1 MTLRKF
7 LEALA
12 ASMPF
17 TVGTIKGQGWIVY
30 YDGEHKIEVPDDL
43 ADRPITNIYPRE
55 GREKT
60 VVRGVETC
68 CELKAGL
75 AIVVEGYE
83 NGSI

>member
-7 LEALA
+7 LEVLA
-12 ASMPF
+12 VSMPF
-17 TVGTIKGQGWIVY
+17 TVGTIDGQGWIVY
-30 YDGEHKIEVPDDL
+30 YDGEHKIEVPDSL

-55 GREKT
+55 GRERT

-68 CELKAGL
+68 CELKDGI
-75 AIVVEGYE
+75 AIVVEGCE

>member
-7 LEALA
+7 LEVLA
-12 ASMPF
+12 VGMPF
-17 TVGTIKGQGWIVY
+17 TVGTIEGQGWIAY
-30 YDGEHKIEVPDDL
+30 YDGEHGRSVPDWI

-55 GREKT
+55 GREKE
-60 VVRGVETC
+60 RTC

-75 AIVVEGYE
+75 AIVVEGCE

>member
-1 MTLRKF
+1 MTLKSF
-7 LEALA
+7 LEVLA
-12 ASMPF
+12 VSMPF
-17 TVGTIKGQGWIVY
+17 TVGTVEGEGWIVY
-30 YDGEHKIEVPDDL
+30 YDGEHKIDVPDYL

-55 GREKT
+55 ERQRT
-60 VVRGVETC
+60 FVCGVETC

>member
-7 LEALA
+7 LEVLA
-12 ASMPF
+12 VSMPF
-17 TVGTIKGQGWIVY
+17 TVGTIDGQGWIVY
-30 YDGEHKIEVPDDL
+30 YDDEHEIEVPDDL

-55 GREKT
+55 GREKE
-60 VVRGVETC
+60 RTC

-75 AIVVEGYE
+75 AIVVEGCE

>member
-1 MTLRKF
+1 MTLKSF
-7 LEALA
+7 LEVLA
-12 ASMPF
+12 VSMPF
-17 TVGTIKGQGWIVY
+17 TVGTIEGEGWIVY
-30 YDGEHKIEVPDDL
+30 YDGEHKIDVPDYL

-55 GREKT
+55 GREREK
-60 VVRGVETC
+60 TC